1 MSLGVR
7 MVGSMRSW
15 APLKMVS
22 GTRKVVSARAV
33 RATALAVGVVDAARS
48 LCGLVVRFSVS
59 W

>member
-15 APLKMVS
+15 ASLKMMS

-48 LCGLVVRFSVS
+48 SRNLVLRS
-59 W
+59 WLSW